1 MHSKSPVGLEKS
13 LHLPFGGRVVPTP
26 SHDIHMINIMAHV
39 VVVYNGHNH
48 KPVDMAENVQ
58 VRGDLFIILSFTCIR
73 HVVQEVHIGKG
84 P

>member
-1 MHSKSPVGLEKS
+1 MHSKSLVSLEKS

-26 SHDIHMINIMAHV
+26 SHDIHMIMAHV

-48 KPVDMAENVQ
+48 KPVDMAEYVQ
-58 VRGDLFIILSFTCIR
+58 VRGDLLIILSFTCIR